1 MVLLLNIW
9 QSLPYAYANI
19 KLEDQF
25 EFSPGVKAS
34 FFDKNCRLI
43 LSSAIYS
50 KQLKITDILIT
61 ENTGQSSIN
70 TMITEV

>member
-34 FFDKNCRLI
+34 FLI
-43 LSSAIYS
+43 
-50 KQLKITDILIT
+50 KIA
-61 ENTGQSSIN
+61 G
-70 TMITEV
+70 